1 MKEEWTDKLKTR
13 LEHHEMTPP
22 EGLWEG
28 ISKQMDLAEKPVRK
42 SSFPLSKRWLAAAAA
57 LLALAGFFALYD
69 FKDEAT
75 SSSPVNIAE
84 KAESHQAPAQELTPE
99 EKPVG

>member
-28 ISKQMDLAEKPVRK
+28 LSEQMGLAEEPVRK
-42 SSFPLSKRWLAAAAA
+42 SSFLHWKRWAVAAAVA
-57 LLALAGFFALYD
+57 ALAGTGQHKLSH
-69 FKDEAT
+69 FKGGT
-75 SSSPVNIAE
+75 CCQP
-84 KAESHQAPAQELTPE
+84 SHLNLQPITMNH
-99 EKPVG
+99 